1 MRIISFQKI
10 SIISPKD
17 GSKVKGKKN
26 FLRVWGV
33 REIKLPEGHITLA
46 KIKHKLMNIVV
57 VAYKINTLRS

>member
-10 SIISPKD
+10 SIISPTDEREK
-17 GSKVKGKKN
+17 KFLKGM
-26 FLRVWGV
+26 GCP
-33 REIKLPEGHITLA
+33 REIKFPEGHITLFLA